1 MAQWKLLVGSRDFWV
16 DWKKLKEDYADVKL
30 LINYIE
36 NEWLSYKEEVF
47 NFFMGKVMHFSVK
60 VTSSNEGAHAVLKRF
75 LNDRTG
81 NLLTVCKATHNH
93 ITLQARKVEQKLAHS
108 YYTTYIDLRHPLL
121 RPLHQFTTPE
131 ALRLI
136 SKQIQ
141 ALEKGTLRPCT
152 GLFEQ

>member
-1 MAQWKLLVGSRDFWV
+1 MAQWKSLVGSRDFWV
-16 DWKKLKEDYADVKL
+16 DWKKLKEDYADVKS
-30 LINYIE
+30 LIDYIE
-36 NEWLSYKEEVF
+36 NEWLSCKEEVF
-47 NFFMGKVMHFSVK
+47 DFFMGKVMHFGVK

-108 YYTTYIDLRHPLL
+108 YCTTYTDLRHPLL
-121 RPLHQFTTPE
+121 RPLHQFATPE

-136 SKQIQ
+136 SKQI
-141 ALEKGTLRPCT
+141 
-152 GLFEQ
+152 